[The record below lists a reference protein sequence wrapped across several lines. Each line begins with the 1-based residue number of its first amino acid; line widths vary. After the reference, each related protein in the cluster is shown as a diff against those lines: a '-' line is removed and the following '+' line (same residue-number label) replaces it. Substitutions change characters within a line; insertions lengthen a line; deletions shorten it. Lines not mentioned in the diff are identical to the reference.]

1 MSETDKKRLIGY
13 WVLTGLVMFAET
25 GAGFSLV
32 TSNAASLEGLARLGY
47 PPYFHFILGPLKL
60 AGVITLALP
69 KLPRLKEWAY
79 VGFAFDFLGAAA
91 SHAFNGDG
99 IDKLLP
105 PFVILTILAGSYL
118 LRPAERRLV

>member
-1 MSETDKKRLIGY
+1 MSEPERKRIIGY

-25 GAGFSLV
+25 GAGFSMV
-32 TSNAASLEGLARLGY
+32 SGAQATVEGMSRLGY
-47 PPYFHFILGPLKL
+47 PPYFIMILGPLKL

-79 VGFAFDFLGAAA
+79 AGFAFDFLGAFA
-91 SHAFNGDG
+91 SHALNGDG
-99 IDKLLP
+99 LDKLAP
-105 PFVILTILAGSYL
+105 PLIILTILVGSYL